1 MLHKYIITGILFFLV
16 LLDNQAQNKV
26 TLNGT
31 IRDKASGEEIIGATI
46 RIAELSKIGISTNEY
61 GFFSLTLEPGNYTF
75 ITSYIGYEDYI
86 EKINLQATQSIKWT
100 LQQKSQNLEEVK
112 IVAKKENENIT
123 QTTMGVEKMNMKD
136 IAKLPVLFGEKDILK
151 TIQLLPGVKSAGEGN
166 SGFYVRGGTS
176 DQNLI
181 LLDEAPVYNASHL
194 LGFFSTFNSDAIKDA
209 ILIKGN
215 SPAQYGGRL
224 ASVLDIKMNEGNDK
238 DYHATGGIGLISSRL
253 SIEGPIQKEKSSF
266 LITGRRTYADVFLQA
281 TEDFKD
287 NTLYF
292 YDLNAKANYRL
303 DKNNRIFLSGYLGR
317 DVLGLGDQFGID
329 WGNTTGTLR
338 WNSVI
343 SPKLFSNTSLIY
355 SDYDYNIQIQ
365 GDDIKFNINSSIQD
379 WNLKQEFQY
388 FQSTKSSW
396 RVGLNLIHHE
406 LAPSRFEG
414 DAEVFNSLNTVSRKS
429 LENALY
435 ANHVYKLTNR
445 LNIDYG
451 LRLSVYSIL
460 GGDTYNV
467 YQDGEKTESI
477 VLSKNKIGK
486 TFVNPEPR
494 LALNAQLTENSSFKV
509 GYARNTQ
516 NLHLLSNSTSGSPTD
531 AWIGNS
537 YNIKPEISDQV
548 SGGYFRNFRD
558 NEYEMSVETYYKKM
572 QHQVDYKNGADI
584 QTAPDVESELL
595 FGDGRAYGAEFFIKK
610 RKGTFTGWIS
620 YTLSRTERK
629 INGINENKWYNAK
642 QDRTHD
648 LAVVAS
654 YQLTKR
660 WSLSSNFVFYTGNA
674 VTFPSGKY
682 NIEDR
687 TIYYYTERNGYRMP
701 NYHRLDFSA
710 NYEGRQDRKW
720 RSSWNFS
727 LYNVYGRENAYT
739 ITFKDDPDDPSKTL
753 AEQTALFKW
762 VPSITYNFNF

>member
-1 MLHKYIITGILFFLV
+1 
-16 LLDNQAQNKV
+16 
-26 TLNGT
+26 
-31 IRDKASGEEIIGATI
+31 
-46 RIAELSKIGISTNEY
+46 
-61 GFFSLTLEPGNYTF
+61 
-75 ITSYIGYEDYI
+75 
-86 EKINLQATQSIKWT
+86 
-100 LQQKSQNLEEVK
+100 
-112 IVAKKENENIT
+112 
-123 QTTMGVEKMNMKD
+123 
-136 IAKLPVLFGEKDILK
+136 
-151 TIQLLPGVKSAGEGN
+151 
-166 SGFYVRGGTS
+166 
-176 DQNLI
+176 
-181 LLDEAPVYNASHL
+181 
-194 LGFFSTFNSDAIKDA
+194 
-209 ILIKGN
+209 
-215 SPAQYGGRL
+215 
-224 ASVLDIKMNEGNDK
+224 
-238 DYHATGGIGLISSRL
+238 
-253 SIEGPIQKEKSSF
+253 
-266 LITGRRTYADVFLQA
+266 
-281 TEDFKD
+281 
-287 NTLYF
+287 
-292 YDLNAKANYRL
+292 
-303 DKNNRIFLSGYLGR
+303 
-317 DVLGLGDQFGID
+317 
-329 WGNTTGTLR
+329 
-338 WNSVI
+338 
-343 SPKLFSNTSLIY
+343 
-355 SDYDYNIQIQ
+355 
-365 GDDIKFNINSSIQD
+365 
-379 WNLKQEFQY
+379 
-388 FQSTKSSW
+388 
-396 RVGLNLIHHE
+396 
-406 LAPSRFEG
+406 
-414 DAEVFNSLNTVSRKS
+414 
-429 LENALY
+429 
-435 ANHVYKLTNR
+435 
-445 LNIDYG
+445 
-451 LRLSVYSIL
+451 
-460 GGDTYNV
+460 
-467 YQDGEKTESI
+467 
-477 VLSKNKIGK
+477 IGK

-494 LALNAQLTENSSFKV
+494 IALNAQLTENSSFKV